1 MLTTWIAL
9 GVITMIITGAIIK
22 IVREKKKGVK
32 CIGCPAAQTCAQKA
46 CTPSSKH
53 KNRR

>member
-1 MLTTWIAL
+1 MVMTWIAL
-9 GVITMIITGAIIK
+9 GVIAMIITGAIIK

-32 CIGCPAAQTCAQKA
+32 CIGCPAAQICAQKA

-53 KNRR
+53 KNKR